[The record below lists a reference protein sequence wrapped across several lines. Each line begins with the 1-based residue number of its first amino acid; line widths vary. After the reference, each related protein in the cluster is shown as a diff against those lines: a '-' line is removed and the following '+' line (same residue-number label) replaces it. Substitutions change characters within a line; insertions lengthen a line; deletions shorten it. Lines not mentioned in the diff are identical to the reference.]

1 MAGYLRSKTLKTINN
16 SWREGKE
23 NHYREGGLCDPNYHK
38 FGEVLLW
45 ISPRIIN
52 ALRSYIFEVG
62 LKNLACASFFNPL
75 LCVWISDETL
85 VFGVLL
91 LKCRFQTE
99 TIEHSPSWFV
109 CYIVMCTR
117 IPYSCGAPRLVL
129 GGLSLC
135 SGAIRFFSTFY
146 ESLSKPHEKKNTV
159 KICIDWNTCF
169 LWKLLI
175 GRGCNRVSFIEFL
188 HIDQHCARKVNIAKW
203 KP

>member
-1 MAGYLRSKTLKTINN
+1 MSNTPKSVSSDQLNTLKLVKTIM
-16 SWREGKE
+16 
-23 NHYREGGLCDPNYHK
+23 
-38 FGEVLLW
+38 
-45 ISPRIIN
+45 PR
-52 ALRSYIFEVG
+52 
-62 LKNLACASFFNPL
+62 FFKPL

-159 KICIDWNTCF
+159 KICID
-169 LWKLLI
+169 
-175 GRGCNRVSFIEFL
+175 
-188 HIDQHCARKVNIAKW
+188 
-203 KP
+203 